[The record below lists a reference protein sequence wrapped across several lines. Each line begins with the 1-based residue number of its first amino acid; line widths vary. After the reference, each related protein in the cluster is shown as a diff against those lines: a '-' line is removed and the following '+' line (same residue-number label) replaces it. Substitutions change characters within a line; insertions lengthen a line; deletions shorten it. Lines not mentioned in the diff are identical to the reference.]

1 MMLLR
6 ALLVAAVALSTPAPT
21 ARIATGS
28 NPCGAAAGFRSV
40 WIANY
45 GSGTLARVDPRTNR
59 VTARIRV
66 GRGACAVAIA
76 GGALWVTNDRTGEI
90 LRVDPRTRAVR
101 RIAVGGAPFGLV
113 AAAGHVW
120 ATTWS
125 KGTVVEIDPVS
136 ARVVRTIEVDGYPAG
151 ITYAA
156 DAIWVGF
163 GRSATAI
170 AHVDPAS
177 GAIDRVDVGA
187 RAPATF
193 ARGTG
198 DTLWVDVAD
207 SDLVRVD
214 ARARR
219 VVARLHVGRTL
230 AQGTRAADGTLWI
243 PDKEIDTVY
252 RIDPRTNRVRGS
264 FPAGDGAF
272 HVLRAFGS
280 MWVTSYAGA
289 DVWRFKG

>member
-1 MMLLR
+1 MLLR
-6 ALLVAAVALSTPAPT
+6 ALLVAAVALSAPAPT
-21 ARIATGS
+21 ARVATGS
-28 NPCGAAAGFRSV
+28 NPCGAAAGFGSV
-40 WIANY
+40 WVANY

-66 GRGACAVAIA
+66 GRGACAVALA
-76 GGALWVTNDRTGEI
+76 GGMLWVTNDRTGEI
-90 LRVDPRTRAVR
+90 LRVDPRTRSVR

-136 ARVVRTIEVDGYPAG
+136 ARVVRTIEVGGYPAG
-151 ITYAA
+151 LAFAA
-156 DAIWVGF
+156 GALWVGF
-163 GRSATAI
+163 SRDATAI
-170 AHVDPAS
+170 ARVDPAS
-177 GAIDRVDVGA
+177 AAVERIDVGA
-187 RAPATF
+187 RTPATF

-219 VVARLHVGRTL
+219 VVARLHVGHTL

-243 PDKEIDTVY
+243 PDKEVDAVY
-252 RIDPRTNRVRGS
+252 RIDPRTNKVRGS

>member
-1 MMLLR
+1 MLLR
-6 ALLVAAVALSTPAPT
+6 ASLVAAVALATPAPT
-21 ARIATGS
+21 ARVATGLH
-28 NPCGAAAGFRSV
+28 PCGAAAGFGAV
-40 WIANY
+40 WVANY
-45 GSGTLARVDPRTNR
+45 GSGTLARVEPRTNR
-59 VTARIRV
+59 VTARIPV
-66 GRGACAVAIA
+66 GRGACAVSVAA
-76 GGALWVTNDRTGEI
+76 GALWVTNDLAGEV

-101 RIAVGGAPFGLV
+101 HIAVGGAPFGLV
-113 AAAGHVW
+113 AAAERVW

-136 ARVVRTIEVDGYPAG
+136 ARVVRTIDVGGYPAG
-151 ITYAA
+151 LTYAA
-156 DAIWVGF
+156 GAIWVGF

-170 AHVDPAS
+170 ARVDPAS

-187 RAPATF
+187 RAPGTF

-243 PDKEIDTVY
+243 PDKEIDAVY
-252 RIDPRTNRVRGS
+252 RIDPRTNSVRGS